1 MPPADRAF
9 RTADGNP
16 PLDRLSN
23 VCLPGC
29 DQGRFARDFK
39 AMSIEASA
47 SQRAG
52 LGALP
57 LAVIST
63 INSCVVA
70 LMSGIRSMPVPLS
83 TTVVVAVP
91 SVVCVYAASVGQAGV
106 AAAQGS
112 SPDPTDMR
120 GAASKVRLWT
130 CEKLPPAVFMP
141 NCAWFTTRE
150 VDRVA
155 GPTEVE
161 LFSSG

>member
-9 RTADGNP
+9 RTTDGNP

-70 LMSGIRSMPVPLS
+70 SISGIRSMPVPLS
-83 TTVVVAVP
+83 TTVWVAVP
-91 SVVCVYAASVGQAGV
+91 SVACVYAASVGQAGV
-106 AAAQGS
+106 TPAQGS
-112 SPDPTDMR
+112 GLPDVDMP
-120 GAASKVRLWT
+120 GAL
-130 CEKLPPAVFMP
+130 
-141 NCAWFTTRE
+141 
-150 VDRVA
+150 
-155 GPTEVE
+155 
-161 LFSSG
+161 